1 MTIKL
6 KEIRANRGITQVEL
20 AEMSGVTRQTIHRI
34 ENDKCKEVGVKTL
47 LMLCDALKCSISD
60 LICP

>member
-1 MTIKL
+1 MTIML
-6 KEIRANRGITQVEL
+6 KQIRRDRGFTQDEL
-20 AEMSGVTRQTIHRI
+20 AKASGVTRQTIIRI
-34 ENDKCKEVGVKTL
+34 ENERCKEIGVKTL

>member
-1 MTIKL
+1 MTIML
-6 KEIRANRGITQVEL
+6 KQIRRDRGLTQDEL
-20 AEMSGVTRQTIHRI
+20 AKASGVTRQTIIRI
-34 ENDKCKEVGVKTL
+34 ENERCKEIGVKTL